1 VTSVDIPLH
10 IWLTLSLFAVGGG
23 FWAFDDFIAERFRIN
38 RELDYGEFGLED
50 PEREMMGREAQ
61 QELHA
66 RSARYV
72 GYGILG
78 LGMVSGVVLL
88 VRLIV

>member
-38 RELDYGEFGLED
+38 RNWTTANSGWKT
-50 PEREMMGREAQ
+50 PSER
-61 QELHA
+61 
-66 RSARYV
+66 
-72 GYGILG
+72 
-78 LGMVSGVVLL
+78 
-88 VRLIV
+88 

>member
-1 VTSVDIPLH
+1 
-10 IWLTLSLFAVGGG
+10 
-23 FWAFDDFIAERFRIN
+23 
-38 RELDYGEFGLED
+38 
-50 PEREMMGREAQ
+50 MMGREAQ

-78 LGMVSGVVLL
+78 LGMASGVVLL